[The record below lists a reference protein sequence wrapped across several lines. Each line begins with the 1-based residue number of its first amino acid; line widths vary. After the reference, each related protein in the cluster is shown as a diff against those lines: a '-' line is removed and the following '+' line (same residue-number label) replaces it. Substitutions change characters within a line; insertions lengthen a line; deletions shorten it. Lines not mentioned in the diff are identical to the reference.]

1 MSALSSLTYSKSLP
15 RQNYEDYDYYT
26 CFREFPFTALVIAQS
41 FTARAKLIVPGNE
54 IKYK

>member
-26 CFREFPFTALVIAQS
+26 CFREFRIPVYSSSYRSILHGQGQAHCS
-41 FTARAKLIVPGNE
+41 WE
-54 IKYK
+54 